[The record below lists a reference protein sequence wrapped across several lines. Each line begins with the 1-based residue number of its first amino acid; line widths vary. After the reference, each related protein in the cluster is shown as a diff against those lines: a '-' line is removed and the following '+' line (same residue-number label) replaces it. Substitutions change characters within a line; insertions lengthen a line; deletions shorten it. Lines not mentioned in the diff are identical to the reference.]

1 MKGGEA
7 VKKSERK
14 SKMFSHIS
22 IMAIALIMAVT
33 VTFSW
38 LPRSSQKSL
47 GTGNML
53 QYSQSGN
60 INGSGGEVHTYAGTS
75 DNGVITYAATELA
88 ESDSITAEPGGT
100 RYFKTVIKDSS
111 DGNKTNVVS
120 VYLEN
125 LKYSTD
131 MGDSLK
137 IGLTDPEKTYVSY
150 LATAS
155 GSYNV
160 IDSLCLED
168 NIIIEAKGEKTI
180 YWFIALDSDYSG
192 NGSIILDKMHLV
204 YN

>member
-38 LPRSSQKSL
+38 LPRSSQGSL
-47 GTGNML
+47 GNGNML
-53 QYSQSGN
+53 QYHQSGN
-60 INGSGGEVHTYAGTS
+60 VNGSGGVVHTYAGTNE
-75 DNGVITYAATELA
+75 NGIITYSDTELA
-88 ESDSITAEPGGT
+88 ASDSITVEPGGT
-100 RYFKTVIKDSS
+100 RYFKTVITDQSYGRAK
-111 DGNKTNVVS
+111 NVVS

-125 LKYSTD
+125 LKYSSD
-131 MGDSLK
+131 MGGSLK
-137 IGLTDPEKTYVSY
+137 VGLTAPEKTYISY
-150 LATAS
+150 TAS
-155 GSYNV
+155 TSGTYKV

-168 NIIIEAKGEKTI
+168 NIIIDAEGTKEI
-180 YWFIALDSDYSG
+180 YWFFAIDSNYSG